1 MLKKTNVVS
10 LHALH
15 EFNKILIH
23 SDEGLESYALDMI
36 AGVALLSSRPQ
47 DLDATHELISG
58 ADVAVLF
65 VRVGKIGGR
74 TMGKCMPACSVRCF
88 LMNATLFDSSVHHK
102 EFHTSHLACSRGPQ
116 CIGPTCNHPS
126 SS

>member
-1 MLKKTNVVS
+1 MTIRPHILSSEADKSCISADFRRVLKKSNVVS
-10 LHALH
+10 LHTLQDY
-15 EFNKILIH
+15 NKVLIH

-47 DLDATHELISG
+47 DLDATREDISG

-74 TMGKCMPACSVRCF
+74 VMG
-88 LMNATLFDSSVHHK
+88 
-102 EFHTSHLACSRGPQ
+102 G
-116 CIGPTCNHPS
+116 
-126 SS
+126 